1 MSVNFGELRELLLAI
16 NQTDI
21 SEFSLKSEDYEIHVR
36 RGSMPETVV
45 VASAPQAAGAL
56 VTPILESSG
65 PVSPSTSLPS
75 ADQKL
80 IDIKS
85 PIVGTFYRA
94 PGPDEPSFVE
104 VGDRIKSG
112 QGICIVEAMKVM
124 NEIESEVSGEIVEI
138 LVQNAQPVEFD
149 QVLMR
154 VKPV

>member
-1 MSVNFGELRELLLAI
+1 MSVNFSELRELLLAI
-16 NQTDI
+16 NQSDF
-21 SEFSLKSEDYEIHVR
+21 SEFTLKSDDFEINIR
-36 RGSMPETVV
+36 RGGPAETIVM
-45 VASAPQAAGAL
+45 AAAPQMTATPVAQSIEGA
-56 VTPILESSG
+56 TS
-65 PVSPSTSLPS
+65 VSPSTSLPS
-75 ADQKL
+75 PDRKL
-80 IDIKS
+80 LEIKS

-104 VGDRIKSG
+104 VGDRIKMG

-124 NEIESEVSGEIVEI
+124 NEIEAEVSGEIVEI

>member
-1 MSVNFGELRELLLAI
+1 MSVNFSELRELLLAI

-21 SEFSLKSEDYEIHVR
+21 SEFTLKSDDFE
-36 RGSMPETVV
+36 VV
-45 VASAPQAAGAL
+45 VRKGPSLANHGAM
-56 VTPILESSG
+56 
-65 PVSPSTSLPS
+65 VSPSALAPAPEMPALSSPLVALPPVN
-75 ADQKL
+75 QKL
-80 IDIKS
+80 LEVKS

-104 VGDRIKSG
+104 VGDRIKVG

-124 NEIESEVSGEIVEI
+124 NEIEAEVSGEIVEI
-138 LVQNAQPVEFD
+138 LVQSSQPVEFD